1 MQSAG
6 ERVMGGRMLS
16 GRGTYR
22 AKLPPKYY
30 LLKYVVAPCASLVHL
45 GILEGLVHR

>member
-6 ERVMGGRMLS
+6 ERVMGGRMLG

-22 AKLPPKYY
+22 PKLSPKHY
-30 LLKYVVAPCASLVHL
+30 LLKYVVASCASLVYL
-45 GILEGLVHR
+45 GLLEGLVHR